1 MIALVAG
8 FVLEDIYI
16 TLWTGLALTV
26 AVMLLVVPPW
36 PIYKQ
41 NPAQWLG
48 SRTVIPRGGIV
59 VSQKKG
65 R

>member
-1 MIALVAG
+1 MVAG
-8 FVLEDIYI
+8 FVTDDIFI

-36 PIYKQ
+36 PMYNKH
-41 NPAQWLG
+41 PVTWLG
-48 SRTVIPRGGIV
+48 SRTVIPSGGIV
-59 VSQKKG
+59 VGGKKG